1 MNDWSSF
8 ASSSPAAL
16 PAALQGQLAAGE
28 QLLWQGRPRQ
38 GLMLRRS
45 DAWHIPFSLAWC
57 GFAIFW
63 EWSVI
68 RTNAPLFFK
77 LWGIPFVLVGLY
89 MVAGRFVWDAR
100 NRSHTH
106 YALTTERLLIASGK
120 GHAHIQSLSL
130 RNLPDISLS
139 ERADGTGTISL
150 GCLQAPFDS
159 TAAWGKRGE
168 WPGRRAGAL
177 QLVGIANARQVFQLI
192 RDAQRRQPAAPF
204 A

>member
-8 ASSSPAAL
+8 PSSDPVVL
-16 PAALQGQLAAGE
+16 PTALQSQLAAGE

-45 DAWHIPFSLAWC
+45 DAWHIPFSLLWC
-57 GFAIFW
+57 AFAIFW

-68 RTNAPLFFK
+68 QTNAPLFFK
-77 LWGIPFVLVGLY
+77 LWGIPFVLVGLH
-89 MVAGRFVWDAR
+89 MMAGRFVWDAHKR
-100 NRSHTH
+100 ARTH

-120 GHAHIQSLSL
+120 EHAHIQSLSL
-130 RNLPDISLS
+130 RSLPDISLS

-150 GCLQAPFDS
+150 GRLQAPLNS
-159 TAAWGKRGE
+159 TTARGNRDE
-168 WPGRRAGAL
+168 WAGRRAGAL

-192 RDAQRRQPAAPF
+192 RDAQRRQSAAPF

>member
-8 ASSSPAAL
+8 PPGPAEL

-45 DAWHIPFSLAWC
+45 DALHIPFSLLWC

-68 RTNAPLFFK
+68 RTDAPLFFK
-77 LWGIPFVLVGLY
+77 LWGIPFVLVGLH
-89 MVAGRFVWDAR
+89 MVVGRFFWDAR
-100 NRSHTH
+100 NRARTH

-130 RNLPDISLS
+130 RSLPDISLS
-139 ERADGTGTISL
+139 ERTDGTGTISL
-150 GCLQAPFDS
+150 GHSANMPPRGRASAP
-159 TAAWGKRGE
+159 
-168 WPGRRAGAL
+168 
-177 QLVGIANARQVFQLI
+177 QLVGIANARQIFQLI
-192 RDAQRRQPAAPF
+192 RDAQRRHDAVPF
-204 A
+204 AQAALHH